1 MIYPALVSGG
11 SLHIIN
17 EERADGWREAGEY
30 FEREGI
36 DYLKI
41 VPSHLKGWRARRRE
55 ASDAAKETGGGGE
68 ASPWDWV
75 EGWEK
80 AGEERGVVETRRGR
94 SRFEIVNHY
103 GPTETT
109 VGSSDIRSERE
120 KEASSRC
127 DDALGRA
134 LGNSRMYVLDEEME
148 PVPRGVAGEL
158 FIGGAGVGR
167 GYLGRAE
174 LTADRFVP
182 NPYAADREEGWD
194 DVGERLYRTGDRV
207 RYLEDGN
214 LEFFG
219 AGG

>member
-1 MIYPALVSGG
+1 
-11 SLHIIN
+11 
-17 EERADGWREAGEY
+17 
-30 FEREGI
+30 
-36 DYLKI
+36 
-41 VPSHLKGWRARRRE
+41 
-55 ASDAAKETGGGGE
+55 
-68 ASPWDWV
+68 V

-80 AGEERGVVETRRGR
+80 AGEERGVVEDEGGDDRG
-94 SRFEIVNHY
+94 FEIVNHY

-109 VGSSDIRSERE
+109 VGVLTFAAKGRR
-120 KEASSRC
+120 KPA
-127 DDALGRA
+127 AGATMPLGRA

-194 DVGERLYRTGDRV
+194 DVERGCTAPEIECDTWKMGTWS
-207 RYLEDGN
+207 
-214 LEFFG
+214 FW
-219 AGG
+219 GGWMIR